1 VIEKIKKKSKDF
13 MKKASC
19 IILTFLLL
27 LSSCITT
34 TFALDGEVGGIPKD
48 FLTEYIKSVDV
59 LYNPNDYKVYSCFN
73 HEALYWLIKWPVPA
87 SEDWTVSES
96 EYLSVMTEDSTGVRT
111 LYFLIPER
119 NDSYFANLSS
129 AIVFK
134 GGINFPDVYVSIFK
148 GAREGVVSGSDNVS
162 CLNVSSLSFSDVFR
176 GLLNDTAHTEAING
190 YVYSAQISKESTL
203 LNVSEIFMGQY
214 AACLDY
220 FQLDNVVQVSYHS
233 YDTLKTSLP
242 SYFTHTSSV
251 STINL
256 NSFLSTSTYSI
267 TAVDYFDSTDNL
279 MNFYSDIEV
288 PFIYRSHSSFSKKS
302 FVVPQE
308 IRGPTCPSDGQVMFV
323 DGKEYPYYLSD
334 GIFDSERAFLIMPYI
349 NSTSSSL
356 ELFIFVFP
364 ESVQPL
370 LYFKVLSGYG
380 EAYPRSGYS
389 SRCLMYIQVLSKV
402 DYDVYARNGTKIGS
416 FDADTTTYT
425 CIDAQYTGTSQYF
438 NNFIYSEI
446 DATSSDPKT
455 AGTLI
460 PIGSSLKCYP
470 YFLLCADADGYY
482 FNLNKIYGNRCSF
495 SIFRPNSLGFYVYV
509 SPDLMPS
516 LEDGSLGGGF
526 IDGGTHTPGSK
537 SEDWDFE
544 PDWDSVYSGM
554 LQLELPDYP
563 DTEAIFDIEIADIWE
578 LPERIVQYIVL
589 VVQWFADAF
598 EVFIS
603 TYAQPVSKVF
613 HLMGMVFEKI
623 PPFFRFIFIYTI
635 VIILAMKILQY
646 STCSVG
652 IVGSI
657 RTNRDSSRVIKQ
669 SAEDKSVEKQETS
682 KGGDKS

>member
-1 VIEKIKKKSKDF
+1 MKIKKF

-19 IILTFLLL
+19 IILTLIIL

-48 FLTEYIKSVDV
+48 FLSKYIKSVDV
-59 LYNPNDYKVYSCFN
+59 LYNPNNYKVYSCFN

-87 SEDWTVSES
+87 SEDWEVSEV
-96 EYLSVMTEDSTGVRT
+96 EYLSVMTEDATGVRT
-111 LYFLIPER
+111 VYYLIPER
-119 NDSYFANLSS
+119 NTSYFANLSS

-134 GGINFPDVYVSIFK
+134 GGINFPDVYASIFK
-148 GAREGVVSGSDNVS
+148 GAREGVVSGSDNAS
-162 CLNVSSLSFSDVFR
+162 CLNFSFLSFSDIFR
-176 GLLNDTAHTEAING
+176 GLLSDTSHTEAMNG
-190 YVYSAQISKESTL
+190 YVYSVQISKENTL

-220 FQLDNVVQVSYHS
+220 FQLDNIVQVSYHS

-256 NSFLSTSTYSI
+256 NSFLSTSTYSV

-279 MNFYSDIEV
+279 LNFYSDIEV
-288 PFIYRSHSSFSKKS
+288 PFVYRIVPGTSKKP
-302 FVVPQE
+302 FVVPE
-308 IRGPTCPSDGQVMFV
+308 SIRGPNCPSDGKVAFS
-323 DGKEYPYYLSD
+323 GTAYPFYLSD
-334 GIFDSERAFLIMPYI
+334 GIFRSDRSFLILPYI
-349 NSTSSSL
+349 NSISSSF
-356 ELFIFVFP
+356 ECFTFVFP
-364 ESVQPL
+364 EGIEPL
-370 LYFKVLSGYG
+370 IYFKVLSGYG
-380 EAYPRSGYS
+380 GAYPLRGHS
-389 SRCLMYIQVLSKV
+389 SRSLMYIQVLSKV

-438 NNFIYSEI
+438 NNFVYSEI
-446 DATSSDPKT
+446 DATTSSPER

-460 PIGSSLKCYP
+460 PIGTSLKCYP

-482 FNLNKIYGNRCSF
+482 FNLNMLHGNKCSF

-509 SPDLMPS
+509 SPDLRPS

-537 SEDWDFE
+537 PEDWDFE
-544 PDWDSVYSGM
+544 PDWKNVYTGM
-554 LQLELPDYP
+554 LQLELPEYP
-563 DTEAIFDIEIADIWE
+563 DTQAIFDIEIADIWE

-589 VVQWFADAF
+589 VVKWFADAF